1 MRQHS
6 QAHAKSNT
14 KNRNTFSENI
24 YSRYTTFILN
34 SEDAIS
40 EFWEFFL
47 LNSETKY
54 DNLSDVVRTI
64 FALAEAQLGMGLEC
78 DVFIEES
85 EDYQYFTMTNM
96 NRLPE
101 KVIELMIKKNK
112 LSCEYKISDDK
123 VSFELIKLC
132 SVDEFEEELVE
143 EVKEIKVDNTLI
155 NTLIHNVKKTIIP
168 KIVLEENNQTS
179 ELNTSVEKS
188 QTVEITKVKIP
199 EVKVVKSFKITTE
212 SKVWFGYI
220 DMLTHKK
227 RQKTFKGEFDLD
239 PTKRWLLLFGH
250 GFIDMYVNGEIVKFN
265 SREYTRFIY
274 EDSELRIIDKKE
286 FNELNRGSQW

>member
-1 MRQHS
+1 M
-6 QAHAKSNT
+6 
-14 KNRNTFSENI
+14 SEELHKLQRIGAQNI
-24 YSRYTTFILN
+24 YETTHIPKLHIQEILQSDFSNFSRVQFLGFISILEGEYGEDLSEHKAFGLN
-34 SEDAIS
+34 YFNEL
-40 EFWEFFL
+40 EKN
-47 LNSETKY
+47 NS
-54 DNLSDVVRTI
+54 DSLS
-64 FALAEAQLGMGLEC
+64 
-78 DVFIEES
+78 IE
-85 EDYQYFTMTNM
+85 
-96 NRLPE
+96 PE
-101 KVIELMIKKNK
+101 EKQSKKNLYIGIVIVLFIVVVVLK
-112 LSCEYKISDDK
+112 YE
-123 VSFELIKLC
+123 VFTQ
-132 SVDEFEEELVE
+132 

-188 QTVEITKVKIP
+188 QTVEITKVEIP

-274 EDSELRIIDKKE
+274 EDGELRIIDKKE